1 MRKKFTKPIVAW
13 AIGMFLVGC
22 GGGGGGGNTTVVE
35 PTQQN
40 DAIKTQVTDKS
51 LTIVEPSSNLNNI
64 IVSLGRC

>member
-1 MRKKFTKPIVAW
+1 MVVLFV
-13 AIGMFLVGC
+13 GMFLLVGS